1 VRITDIPFSVTN
13 WPDIER
19 LEYPGETGIAYWQT
33 QQFGSLRLR
42 MVEYSKNYLA
52 DHWCKKGH
60 ILLVLEGKLIMETPN
75 DGSVDLEPY
84 QSWQVADD
92 TKSHRVVTEDGA
104 TVFIVD

>member
-1 VRITDIPFSVTN
+1 MRITDIPFSITN
-13 WPDIER
+13 WPDIAR

-52 DHWCKKGH
+52 DHWCNKGH
-60 ILLVLEGKLIMETPN
+60 ILLVLEGKLSMETPN
-75 DGSVDLEPY
+75 DGSVDLKPY

-92 TKSHRVVTEDGA
+92 TKAHRVVTEDGA
-104 TVFIVD
+104 KVFIVD

>member
-1 VRITDIPFSVTN
+1 MRITDIPFSVTN

-60 ILLVLEGKLIMETPN
+60 ILLILDGELITGFE
-75 DGSVDLEPY
+75 DGGAVTLKPG
-84 QSWQVADD
+84 QSYQVADD
-92 TKSHRVVTEDGA
+92 TRAHRSVTEGGA
-104 TVFIVD
+104 KLFIVD